1 MTAKVVKALGPSLF
15 GFEVANLVELK
26 KEQDKIARAAKKA
39 RKIADKRIEKAYYG
53 NCSGIQIDIL
63 DISKVFKVG
72 HAAIAEGAGDQELAV
87 KIIDYVNT
95 IRKN

>member
-39 RKIADKRIEKAYYG
+39 RKIADKRQK
-53 NCSGIQIDIL
+53 
-63 DISKVFKVG
+63 
-72 HAAIAEGAGDQELAV
+72 
-87 KIIDYVNT
+87 
-95 IRKN
+95 RKRLTRPASN